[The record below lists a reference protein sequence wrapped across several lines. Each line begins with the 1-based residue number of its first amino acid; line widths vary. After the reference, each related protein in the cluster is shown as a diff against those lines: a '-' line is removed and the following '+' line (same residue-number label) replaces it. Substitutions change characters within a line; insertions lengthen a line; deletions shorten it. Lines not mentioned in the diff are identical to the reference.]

1 MSKLSGNF
9 QPGFSCARLFAS
21 ISAFAVVTVT
31 TSLIVPSASA
41 AVSVNDKSTI
51 EFNVDN
57 IDLAMKRF
65 TRAPHPMASAEQKKL
80 AQDIKSGLLKHG
92 WQVQSQKFKTKIPN
106 LAHSKLGGKDKNA
119 PPIKEVEGENIVAIS
134 KGSERCLI
142 LIGGHYDTKIYTQF
156 KFVGANDGGSSTAA
170 MQELGR
176 VISVLRHQEKNASAD
191 SGRFLDCSIA
201 LAFFDGEEAT
211 LPEWSDG
218 ERLVGVQ
225 DNIHGSR
232 ALAATMTRQFEGIMY
247 QGLPLRAVLV
257 LDMIGHKNQNLFIT
271 TGSHPQLAQK
281 FLGQKTTTKIFAAN
295 IAIEDDHLPF
305 AQLGIPLLHII
316 DWTNLS
322 EWHTPKDTLEIISN
336 KNIADFGDMLVR
348 FLKQKR

>member
-1 MSKLSGNF
+1 MSRLSRTLLAAL
-9 QPGFSCARLFAS
+9 FSA
-21 ISAFAVVTVT
+21 SAFA
-31 TSLIVPSASA
+31 SASQ
-41 AVSVNDKSTI
+41 VDDGKNKVEFSV
-51 EFNVDN
+51 EH
-57 IDLAMKRF
+57 IDQAMQRF

-80 AQDIKSGLLKHG
+80 AQEIKAGLAKHG

-106 LAHSKLGGKDKNA
+106 LAHVKLGGQNKNVA
-119 PPIKEVEGENIVAIS
+119 PVKEVEGENIIAIS

-142 LIGGHYDTKIYTQF
+142 MIGGHYDTKVYQNF

-176 VISVLRHQEKNASAD
+176 VIHVLRTQEKASKQD
-191 SGRFLDCSIA
+191 NGRYLDCSIA
-201 LAFFDGEEAT
+201 LTFFDGEEAT
-211 LPEWSDG
+211 LPEWGDG
-218 ERLVGVQ
+218 ERLLGIQ

-232 ALAATMTRQFEGIMY
+232 AVAATMSRQFEGVMY
-247 QGLPLRAVLV
+247 QNLPVKAVLV

-271 TGSHPQLAQK
+271 TGSNPQLAQK
-281 FLGQKTTTKIFAAN
+281 FIGQKTSTKIFSAN

-305 AQLGIPLLHII
+305 AQLGIPFLHII

-322 EWHTPKDTLEIISN
+322 EWHTPKDTTEIISN

>member
-1 MSKLSGNF
+1 MFTLS
-9 QPGFSCARLFAS
+9 RTLFAVLFGA
-21 ISAFAVVTVT
+21 SAFVFT
-31 TSLIVPSASA
+31 SASQGTESKSRA
-41 AVSVNDKSTI
+41 DFSV
-51 EFNVDN
+51 EN
-57 IDLAMKRF
+57 IDQAMKRF

-80 AQDIKSGLLKHG
+80 AQEIKAGLAKHG
-92 WQVQSQKFKTKIPN
+92 WQVESQKFSTKIPN
-106 LAHSKLGGKDKNA
+106 LAHVKLGGKDKNA
-119 PPIKEVEGENIVAIS
+119 TPVKEVEGENIVAIS

-142 LIGGHYDTKIYTQF
+142 LIGGHYDTKIYQNF
-156 KFVGANDGGSSTAA
+156 RFVGANDGGSSTAA

-176 VISVLRHQEKNASAD
+176 VINVLRTQEKAAKPDN
-191 SGRFLDCSIA
+191 GRYLDCSIA

-218 ERLVGVQ
+218 ERLVGIQ

-232 ALAATMTRQFEGIMY
+232 ALAATMSRQFEGILY
-247 QGLPLRAVLV
+247 QNLPVKAVLV

-271 TGSHPQLAQK
+271 TGSNQQLAQK
-281 FLGQKTTTKIFAAN
+281 FLGQKTSTKIFAAN

-322 EWHTPKDTLEIISN
+322 EWHTAQDTTEIISN

>member
-1 MSKLSGNF
+1 MTKLF
-9 QPGFSCARLFAS
+9 RTLLPDLFGAIVATS
-21 ISAFAVVTVT
+21 IALSVSTPAFAF
-31 TSLIVPSASA
+31 TSDTDEDKN
-41 AVSVNDKSTI
+41 SVKFS
-51 EFNVDN
+51 VHN

-65 TRAPHPMASAEQKKL
+65 THAPHPMASAEQKKL
-80 AQDIKSGLLKHG
+80 AQDIKTGLAKHG

-106 LAHSKLGGKDKNA
+106 LAHVKLGGQDKHA
-119 PPIKEVEGENIVAIS
+119 TPVKEVEGENIIALS

-142 LIGGHYDTKIYTQF
+142 MIGGHYDTKVYQQF
-156 KFVGANDGGSSTAA
+156 KFVGANDGGSFTAA

-176 VISVLRHQEKNASAD
+176 VIHVLRTQEKTAKQEN
-191 SGRFLDCSIA
+191 GRFLDCSIA
-201 LAFFDGEEAT
+201 LTFFDGEEAT

-218 ERLVGVQ
+218 ERLLGIQ

-232 ALAATMTRQFEGIMY
+232 AVAAAMSRQFEGVMY
-247 QGLPLRAVLV
+247 QNLPVKAVLV

-271 TGSHPQLAQK
+271 TGSDQQLAQK
-281 FLGQKTTTKIFAAN
+281 FIGQKTSTKIFAAN

-305 AQLGIPLLHII
+305 AKLGIPLLHII

-322 EWHTPKDTLEIISN
+322 EWHTPKDTTEIISN